1 MRESFNSSKI
11 VMQLNFDFTQRVF
24 TYNYYT
30 FSDILSR
37 IGGLQGS
44 IMPLL
49 AQIAPLFVL
58 YFLYKLCKIIK
69 QKLYESFEKEANNLI
84 NLSLSQFK
92 KI

>member
-1 MRESFNSSKI
+1 M
-11 VMQLNFDFTQRVF
+11 RVF

-58 YFLYKLCKIIK
+58 YFLYKLSEIIK
-69 QKLYESFEKEANNLI
+69 QKLAESYLKDAAKFTNLASKQFQKI
-84 NLSLSQFK
+84 LNL
-92 KI
+92 